1 MPRLELELLRQQKQF
16 GGVSEDQRKHCESS
30 IFSGERT
37 EEQRRSRSDVWE
49 EPQKRFY
56 GYAQDDSSDQLL
68 ASNVQFPNEV
78 KFTPVKKPNA
88 IKLANCGAKE
98 MANVVSDSHRDDA
111 AD

>member
-16 GGVSEDQRKHCESS
+16 GGGGEDQRKHCESS

-88 IKLANCGAKE
+88 VKLADSGAKE